1 MNENRVVLYKKR
13 KNLGLGYFVVEI
25 STWNGNLCIAAF
37 DTKTPESLLI
47 ELPDGRAQ
55 HILNEFKNNYDLMAS
70 SLQVMKK
77 RLVLLNPKYK
87 PAPSVFDQTESMQ
100 NVDQTENSVV

>member
-100 NVDQTENSVV
+100 NVD

>member
-1 MNENRVVLYKKR
+1 MILFKKR

-25 STWNGNLCIAAF
+25 STFNGNLSIAAF

-55 HILNEFKNNYDLMAS
+55 HILNEFKNNYELMAS

-77 RLVLLNPKYK
+77 RRVLLNPKYK
-87 PAPSVFDQTESMQ
+87 PPPSVFDQPE
-100 NVDQTENSVV
+100 